1 MANRTIDILKCTL
14 HFFTYESAAGI
25 IPLCRIE
32 TDVDINDG
40 DRITITN
47 TDQFACPWTTKVDGQ
62 SGYTAWFSSLYDP
75 LLSRRIALC
84 TKLDDKFFKIVPKG
98 MVYSFNFKIHDGMTD
113 DEINN
118 YGYGYNLVYSGASG
132 QEPLVSPVPC
142 FCSVYSTTT
151 KKYLCYS
158 HAPSY
163 SDYKY
168 MQALLWCPDDY
179 KSASQYQLYGIKT
192 YGNPVT
198 ANQFGSYILNPNA
211 LTDLISGT
219 GTSMSFTE
227 VIIDDIQTQVAE
239 LFKKSVDLKDL
250 DDPNPGD
257 GDSHGGGGG
266 GTDVLGGDT
275 IEDTG
280 VPTIEATDS
289 GLMTLYNPTVS
300 ELRALGRFLWS
311 DGLDLNSFKKLFNDP
326 FDTLLGLSI
335 IPIVPPTSGTKSIM
349 FGNLDSGVTAKVI
362 SHQFVPNVDMGTV
375 TLGEVYN
382 GALDYSPFT
391 AASIYLPFIGY
402 RELNVQDIMN
412 SQIHLIYKFDVLTGG
427 CIAELYVDHLKTGN
441 KSSDNSKFKWNAHS
455 GLLASF
461 EGQCAV
467 NIPLASQDYT
477 NTIRAMIGAV
487 GMVGGAAAS
496 FATGNP
502 ALEVAALA
510 VSSAN
515 SSIQASTPTVQ
526 RSGHLSSSNALM
538 ANLTPFL
545 TVTRPHQ
552 CKPSK
557 YYKLRGVPSQI
568 YVSKLSSLTTSKHD
582 YYLQVAEI
590 PDIKVAGATDTEIAE
605 IKNLLK
611 EGVVL

>member
-1 MANRTIDILKCTL
+1 MAEYTFNLHDLEKRWQYIEHPAYSTI
-14 HFFTYESAAGI
+14 HFMIMAVYLPVS
-25 IPLCRIE
+25 
-32 TDVDINDG
+32 INTG
-40 DRITITN
+40 DKITITN
-47 TDQFACPWTTKVDGQ
+47 QYNLFFGEYAIPTVMNAVNPLIGPAIYSQVNVPDYADEE
-62 SGYTAWFSSLYDP
+62 SGIGVICHFDNPGKGWGDFQYRYYCRKYGREFEMFGYMGNIGLQANTSYVITSIAPVFFDSKNHWVSPEGYPDP
-75 LLSRRIALC
+75 LGGNWQLI
-84 TKLDDKFFKIVPKG
+84 T
-98 MVYSFNFKIHDGMTD
+98 
-113 DEINN
+113 
-118 YGYGYNLVYSGASG
+118 
-132 QEPLVSPVPC
+132 
-142 FCSVYSTTT
+142 
-151 KKYLCYS
+151 
-158 HAPSY
+158 
-163 SDYKY
+163 
-168 MQALLWCPDDY
+168 PDDVSY
-179 KSASQYQLYGIKT
+179 KNGYFRVS
-192 YGNPVT
+192 NT
-198 ANQFGSYILNPNA
+198 APNSYTFPSEY
-211 LTDLISGT
+211 DT
-219 GTSMSFTE
+219 GTVSIGSGLEDYFLKPMGDTLTATFY
-227 VIIDDIQTQVAE
+227 DLGE
-239 LFKKSVDLKDL
+239 LKKGDLPDPK
-250 DDPNPGD
+250 DPNPGD

-266 GTDVLGGDT
+266 GTDDLGGDP
-275 IEDTG
+275 IKDTG

-300 ELRALGRFLWS
+300 ELQALGRFLWS

-335 IPIVPPTSGTKSIM
+335 IPIAPPTSGTKNIM

-362 SHQFVPNVDMGTV
+362 SHQFVPNVDMGSI

-391 AASIYLPFIGY
+391 TVSIYLPFIGY
-402 RELNVQDIMN
+402 RELNVQDVMN
-412 SQIHLIYKFDVLTGG
+412 SKIHLVYKFDVLTGG

-441 KSSDNSKFKWNAHS
+441 KSKDNSKFKWESHS

-477 NTIRAMIGAV
+477 NTIKAMIGAV

-502 ALEVAALA
+502 ALGVAALA
-510 VSSAN
+510 VGSAN
-515 SSIQASTPTVQ
+515 SAMQASTPTVQ
-526 RSGHLSSSNALM
+526 RSGHLSSSNAIM

-552 CKPSK
+552 CKPAN

-568 YVSKLSSLTTSKHD
+568 YVPKLSNLTTSKHN

>member
-1 MANRTIDILKCTL
+1 MYYKLIYFMHFTVDDTIADGDTVQITDGDNIDFPSDAMPCGGFLGGQYTSASSHSFTNFGVIDDDYIYFDGGSGDPFTFSMHLKNRTGGDNPSYKAHL
-14 HFFTYESAAGI
+14 SGI
-25 IPLCRIE
+25 TNYTVGGSMGMIPYVII
-32 TDVDINDG
+32 TDKTGNDFAIPTTSVDIYFNHRDFTSAYG
-40 DRITITN
+40 IAPYVSVTAGGPGVFGNVAFFGFIPQGNFNTPENRYPYPITN
-47 TDQFACPWTTKVDGQ
+47 ISSQ
-62 SGYTAWFSSLYDP
+62 S
-75 LLSRRIALC
+75 
-84 TKLDDKFFKIVPKG
+84 
-98 MVYSFNFKIHDGMTD
+98 
-113 DEINN
+113 
-118 YGYGYNLVYSGASG
+118 
-132 QEPLVSPVPC
+132 SPI
-142 FCSVYSTTT
+142 
-151 KKYLCYS
+151 
-158 HAPSY
+158 
-163 SDYKY
+163 
-168 MQALLWCPDDY
+168 PD
-179 KSASQYQLYGIKT
+179 
-192 YGNPVT
+192 N
-198 ANQFGSYILNPNA
+198 
-211 LTDLISGT
+211 
-219 GTSMSFTE
+219 
-227 VIIDDIQTQVAE
+227 
-239 LFKKSVDLKDL
+239 
-250 DDPNPGD
+250 DDPNSGD

-266 GTDVLGGDT
+266 GTNDLGGDPIT
-275 IEDTG
+275 DTG

-300 ELRALGRFLWS
+300 ELQALGRFLWS

-335 IPIVPPTSGTKSIM
+335 IPIVPPTSGTKKIM
-349 FGNLDSGVTAKVI
+349 FGNLDSGVSAKVI
-362 SHQFVPNVDMGTV
+362 SHQFVPNVDMGTI
-375 TLGEVYN
+375 TLAEVYN

-391 AASIYLPFIGY
+391 TVSIYLPFIGY

-412 SQIHLIYKFDVLTGG
+412 SKIHLVYKFDVLTGG

-441 KSSDNSKFKWNAHS
+441 KSKDNSKFRWEPHS

-477 NTIRAMIGAV
+477 NTIKAMIGAV

-502 ALEVAALA
+502 ALGVAALA
-510 VSSAN
+510 VGSAN
-515 SSIQASTPTVQ
+515 SAMQASTPTVQ
-526 RSGHLSSSNALM
+526 RSGHLSSSNAIM

-552 CKPSK
+552 CKPAK

-568 YVSKLSSLTTSKHD
+568 YVSKLSSLVTSKHD

>member
-1 MANRTIDILKCTL
+1 MANYKGNGYWSVYHYAIDNRADNYIPIYLEHIDHSGGLKNDDTL
-14 HFFTYESAAGI
+14 QWSVGSYPSDSNVCWIIGGQHTWELENQPTCYKQNYTDDFVSIKCSYSKNQLDISYE
-25 IPLCRIE
+25 
-32 TDVDINDG
+32 
-40 DRITITN
+40 
-47 TDQFACPWTTKVDGQ
+47 
-62 SGYTAWFSSLYDP
+62 
-75 LLSRRIALC
+75 
-84 TKLDDKFFKIVPKG
+84 
-98 MVYSFNFKIHDGMTD
+98 FNFLDSSKNVLSSSFGGINFPPRNPTLRVSHAAQFGIFGFID
-113 DEINN
+113 DDN
-118 YGYGYNLVYSGASG
+118 
-132 QEPLVSPVPC
+132 
-142 FCSVYSTTT
+142 SVYF
-151 KKYLCYS
+151 
-158 HAPSY
+158 
-163 SDYKY
+163 
-168 MQALLWCPDDY
+168 M
-179 KSASQYQLYGIKT
+179 
-192 YGNPVT
+192 GNQG
-198 ANQFGSYILNPNA
+198 AYA
-211 LTDLISGT
+211 
-219 GTSMSFTE
+219 
-227 VIIDDIQTQVAE
+227 A
-239 LFKKSVDLKDL
+239 DL
-250 DDPNPGD
+250 DEGVTSFAIAQQNVSKGNVGDGKLTYRYMWDSPLKVNVEASRQLAKMVSLSTLFDSNDPNPGD

-266 GTDVLGGDT
+266 GTDDLGGDP
-275 IEDTG
+275 IKDTG

-300 ELRALGRFLWS
+300 ELQALGRFLWS

-335 IPIVPPTSGTKSIM
+335 IPIVPPTSGTKKIM
-349 FGNLDSGVTAKVI
+349 FGNLDSGVSAKVI
-362 SHQFVPNVDMGTV
+362 SHQFVPNVDMGSV

-391 AASIYLPFIGY
+391 TVSIYLPFIGY

-412 SQIHLIYKFDVLTGG
+412 SKIHLVYKFDVLTGG

-441 KSSDNSKFKWNAHS
+441 KSKDNSKFRWESHS

-502 ALEVAALA
+502 ALGVAALA
-510 VSSAN
+510 VGSAN

-526 RSGHLSSSNALM
+526 RSGHLSSSNAIM

-568 YVSKLSSLTTSKHD
+568 YVSKLSSLTTSRHD

>member
-1 MANRTIDILKCTL
+1 MAQTYIVDESTEVLTYKYPLKDRDGEFIPILIFHIDTPKFEYSEYLGGNDSIKVNINLISPYHTVW
-14 HFFTYESAAGI
+14 
-25 IPLCRIE
+25 CR
-32 TDVDINDG
+32 NPY
-40 DRITITN
+40 R
-47 TDQFACPWTTKVDGQ
+47 Q
-62 SGYTAWFSSLYDP
+62 YSLYP
-75 LLSRRIALC
+75 LNYDV
-84 TKLDDKFFKIVPKG
+84 KLQETYGPYEDDLLKVTEGSGDNIRLNVNMKCKG
-98 MVYSFNFKIHDGMTD
+98 AYHSSTPYGHIIDNQ
-113 DEINN
+113 NN
-118 YGYGYNLVYSGASG
+118 YTVGHQVVIYGFVDNAGNYADGHLVIADSNESLPGAAPIYKKSKGSMSSAHFTVETKQPAYNLAYSNDYG
-132 QEPLVSPVPC
+132 
-142 FCSVYSTTT
+142 STDWLNKIMGKST
-151 KKYLCYS
+151 K
-158 HAPSY
+158 
-163 SDYKY
+163 
-168 MQALLWCPDDY
+168 DD
-179 KSASQYQLYGIKT
+179 T
-192 YGNPVT
+192 N
-198 ANQFGSYILNPNA
+198 
-211 LTDLISGT
+211 
-219 GTSMSFTE
+219 
-227 VIIDDIQTQVAE
+227 
-239 LFKKSVDLKDL
+239 
-250 DDPNPGD
+250 DPNPGD

-266 GTDVLGGDT
+266 GTDDLGGDP
-275 IEDTG
+275 IKDTG

-300 ELRALGRFLWS
+300 ELQALGRFLWS

-335 IPIVPPTSGTKSIM
+335 IPIVPPTSGTKNIM
-349 FGNLDSGVTAKVI
+349 FGNLDSGVSAKVI
-362 SHQFVPNVDMGTV
+362 SHQFVPNVDMGSV

-391 AASIYLPFIGY
+391 TVSIYLPFIGY

-412 SQIHLIYKFDVLTGG
+412 SKIHLVYKFDVLTGG

-441 KSSDNSKFKWNAHS
+441 KSSDNSKFKWESHS

-502 ALEVAALA
+502 ALGVAALA
-510 VSSAN
+510 VGSAN
-515 SSIQASTPTVQ
+515 SAMQASTPTVQ
-526 RSGHLSSSNALM
+526 RSGHLSSSNAIM

-552 CKPSK
+552 CKPAK

-568 YVSKLSSLTTSKHD
+568 YVSKLSNLATSKHD

>member
-1 MANRTIDILKCTL
+1 MAQTYIVDESTEVLTYKYKLTDRDGEFIPVLIFHIDTPKFEMYNMYLGENDSIQVNFNLISPYHIVWCRNPYRQYSPYPLNYTVKLQETFGPYEDDLLKVTEGSGDDIRL
-14 HFFTYESAAGI
+14 H
-25 IPLCRIE
+25 
-32 TDVDINDG
+32 V
-40 DRITITN
+40 
-47 TDQFACPWTTKVDGQ
+47 
-62 SGYTAWFSSLYDP
+62 
-75 LLSRRIALC
+75 
-84 TKLDDKFFKIVPKG
+84 
-98 MVYSFNFKIHDGMTD
+98 
-113 DEINN
+113 
-118 YGYGYNLVYSGASG
+118 
-132 QEPLVSPVPC
+132 
-142 FCSVYSTTT
+142 TT
-151 KKYLCYS
+151 KKFHSFSSSTPYDHIIDNQNSYTIGHQVVIYGFVDNAGNYADGRLVIADS
-158 HAPSY
+158 NESLPGAPPIY
-163 SDYKY
+163 
-168 MQALLWCPDDY
+168 Q
-179 KSASQYQLYGIKT
+179 KSKG
-192 YGNPVT
+192 
-198 ANQFGSYILNPNA
+198 
-211 LTDLISGT
+211 
-219 GTSMSFTE
+219 SMSSANFTVPTQQNAYNLAYSVE
-227 VIIDDIQTQVAE
+227 YGSTDWLNAIMGKSTKDDTN
-239 LFKKSVDLKDL
+239 
-250 DDPNPGD
+250 DPNPGD

-266 GTDVLGGDT
+266 GTDDLGGDT

-300 ELRALGRFLWS
+300 ELQALGRFLWS
-311 DGLDLNSFKKLFNDP
+311 DGLDLSSFKKLFNDP

-335 IPIVPPTSGTKSIM
+335 IPIVPPTSGTKKIM

-362 SHQFVPNVDMGTV
+362 SHQFVPNVDMGSV

-391 AASIYLPFIGY
+391 TVSIYLPFIGY
-402 RELNVQDIMN
+402 RELNVQDVMN
-412 SQIHLIYKFDVLTGG
+412 SKIHLVYKFDVLTGG

-441 KSSDNSKFKWNAHS
+441 KSSDNSKFKWGAHS

-502 ALEVAALA
+502 ALGVAALA
-510 VSSAN
+510 VGSAN
-515 SSIQASTPTVQ
+515 STIQASTPTVQ
-526 RSGHLSSSNALM
+526 RSGHLSSSNAIM

-568 YVSKLSSLTTSKHD
+568 YVSKLSSLVTSKHD

>member
-1 MANRTIDILKCTL
+1 MADYTFNLDTDSWSWKKGDYNGQSRVPYYFIEIYPPDNITVSSSDHVNVQIPTPLALPDNCIMHVQGAYTDYIAGISHTINEFVVPGIDNDLYNPQYNAISVGHATASGGQPSMDYVNGLIAFAGFVISNANGSKVFTYGYVNNYIYDSLGNASDLYLFTPTYPLDSHNYGTFIGLIEGPAKLGSWPYGLMLKSTGKNYFNLCIALTEKYSVFYNGTTIDV
-14 HFFTYESAAGI
+14 H
-25 IPLCRIE
+25 
-32 TDVDINDG
+32 
-40 DRITITN
+40 
-47 TDQFACPWTTKVDGQ
+47 
-62 SGYTAWFSSLYDP
+62 
-75 LLSRRIALC
+75 
-84 TKLDDKFFKIVPKG
+84 
-98 MVYSFNFKIHDGMTD
+98 
-113 DEINN
+113 
-118 YGYGYNLVYSGASG
+118 
-132 QEPLVSPVPC
+132 
-142 FCSVYSTTT
+142 
-151 KKYLCYS
+151 
-158 HAPSY
+158 
-163 SDYKY
+163 
-168 MQALLWCPDDY
+168 
-179 KSASQYQLYGIKT
+179 
-192 YGNPVT
+192 
-198 ANQFGSYILNPNA
+198 
-211 LTDLISGT
+211 
-219 GTSMSFTE
+219 
-227 VIIDDIQTQVAE
+227 
-239 LFKKSVDLKDL
+239 
-250 DDPNPGD
+250 DPNPGD

-266 GTDVLGGDT
+266 GTDDLGGDP
-275 IEDTG
+275 IKDTG

-300 ELRALGRFLWS
+300 ELQALGRFLWS
-311 DGLDLNSFKKLFNDP
+311 DGLDLNAFKKLFNDP

-335 IPIVPPTSGTKSIM
+335 IPIVPPTSGTRKIM
-349 FGNLDSGVTAKVI
+349 FGNLDSGVSAKVI
-362 SHQFVPNVDMGTV
+362 SHQFVPNVDMGSI

-391 AASIYLPFIGY
+391 TVSIYLPFIGY

-412 SQIHLIYKFDVLTGG
+412 SKIHLVYKFDVLTGG

-441 KSSDNSKFKWNAHS
+441 KSKDNSKFKWESHS

-477 NTIRAMIGAV
+477 NTIKAMIGAV

-502 ALEVAALA
+502 ALGVAALA
-510 VSSAN
+510 VGSAN
-515 SSIQASTPTVQ
+515 SAMQASTPTVQ
-526 RSGHLSSSNALM
+526 RSGHLSSSNAIM

-552 CKPSK
+552 CKPSN

-568 YVSKLSSLTTSKHD
+568 YVPKLSSLTTSKHD

>member
-1 MANRTIDILKCTL
+1 MANRTIDILDCTL
-14 HFFTYESAAGI
+14 HFFAYESAAGI

-32 TDVDINDG
+32 TDVEINNG
-40 DRITITN
+40 DNITITN
-47 TDQFACPWTTKVDGQ
+47 TDRFACPWTTKVDGQ
-62 SGYTAWFSSLYDP
+62 SGYTAWISSIYNT
-75 LLSRRIALC
+75 LSSDRIIYH
-84 TKLDDKFFKIVPKG
+84 TELDDKFFKTVDRG
-98 MVYSFNFKIHDGMTD
+98 NWSYSFNFKIHDGMTD
-113 DEINN
+113 DEINE
-118 YGYGYNLVYSGASG
+118 YGYGYNVDPQALLG
-132 QEPLVSPVPC
+132 EDTFVSPVPC
-142 FCSVYSTTT
+142 HCAVYSTTT

-158 HAPSY
+158 HNPTLH
-163 SDYKY
+163 DYDY
-168 MQALLWCPDDY
+168 MQALLWCPADY
-179 KSASQYQLYGIKT
+179 KLYGIKT

-198 ANQFGSYILNPNA
+198 ANQFGTYILNYNA
-211 LTDLISGT
+211 LTGL
-219 GTSMSFTE
+219 TSNYGMSFTE

-266 GTDVLGGDT
+266 GTGDLGGDT
-275 IEDTG
+275 IGDTN
-280 VPTIEATDS
+280 VPTLNVTSS
-289 GLMTLYNPTVS
+289 GLMTLYNPTVG
-300 ELRALGRFLWS
+300 ELQQLGRFLWS
-311 DGLDLNSFKKLFNDP
+311 DGLDLSSFKKLFNDP

-335 IPIVPPTSGTKSIM
+335 VPIVPPTSGTKNIM

-362 SHQFVPNVDMGTV
+362 SNQFVPAVDMGT
-375 TLGEVYN
+375 LSLNEVWR

-391 AASIYLPFIGY
+391 SVSIYLPFIGY
-402 RELNVQDIMN
+402 RQLNITDVMN
-412 SQIHLIYKFDVLTGG
+412 SDIKLTYKFDVLTGG
-427 CIAELYVDHLKTGN
+427 CIAELYVKHHLTGN
-441 KSSDNSKFKWNAHS
+441 KASSNSKFKWNNNS

-496 FATGNP
+496 IATGNP
-502 ALEVAALA
+502 ALGIAALA
-510 VSSAN
+510 VGATNSA
-515 SSIQASTPTVQ
+515 IQGSTPTVE

-557 YYKLRGVPSQI
+557 YYKMRGVPSQV
-568 YVSKLSSLTTSKHD
+568 YVSKLSELATNSHN
-582 YYLQVAEI
+582 YFVQIAEI

-605 IKNLLK
+605 IKQLLK
-611 EGVVL
+611 EGVVI

>member
-1 MANRTIDILKCTL
+1 MATYTYDWHDLDWNWYQTDYNGKIPFKICYIKFKLPKEDYDPYYDHIRITPEFSTFYPYKQASLVFKNLVVDEGNVRESYSGLNYVCDNVVKCTFDPN
-14 HFFTYESAAGI
+14 HPRDAVAKFGTQIVGWPSTSFQPNSAKVAVPFGGVI
-25 IPLCRIE
+25 GE
-32 TDVDINDG
+32 
-40 DRITITN
+40 
-47 TDQFACPWTTKVDGQ
+47 TTKGK
-62 SGYTAWFSSLYDP
+62 LYH
-75 LLSRRIALC
+75 L
-84 TKLDDKFFKIVPKG
+84 
-98 MVYSFNFKIHDGMTD
+98 
-113 DEINN
+113 E
-118 YGYGYNLVYSGASG
+118 YSGAYHIINGDRS
-132 QEPLVSPVPC
+132 L
-142 FCSVYSTTT
+142 SVNT
-151 KKYLCYS
+151 
-158 HAPSY
+158 PSY
-163 SDYKY
+163 D
-168 MQALLWCPDDY
+168 
-179 KSASQYQLYGIKT
+179 LYGIV
-192 YGNPVT
+192 GAQSLAVFPPPSLIL
-198 ANQFGSYILNPNA
+198 QF
-211 LTDLISGT
+211 
-219 GTSMSFTE
+219 E
-227 VIIDDIQTQVAE
+227 EDIQTKGFHLESITNAN
-239 LFKKSVDLKDL
+239 LIAFYSGSPIDT

-266 GTDVLGGDT
+266 GTDDLGGDP
-275 IEDTG
+275 IKDTG

-289 GLMTLYNPTVS
+289 GLMTLYNTTVS
-300 ELRALGRFLWS
+300 ELQALGRFLWS

-335 IPIVPPTSGTKSIM
+335 IPIVPPTSGTKKIM
-349 FGNLDSGVTAKVI
+349 FGNLDSGVSAKVI
-362 SHQFVPNVDMGTV
+362 SHQFVPNVDMGSI

-391 AASIYLPFIGY
+391 TVSIYLPFIGY
-402 RELNVQDIMN
+402 RELNVQDVMN
-412 SQIHLIYKFDVLTGG
+412 SKIHLVYKFDVLTGG

-441 KSSDNSKFKWNAHS
+441 KSKDNSKFKWEPHS

-502 ALEVAALA
+502 ALGVAALA
-510 VSSAN
+510 VGSAN
-515 SSIQASTPTVQ
+515 SAMQASTPTVQ
-526 RSGHLSSSNALM
+526 RSGHLSSSNAIM

-552 CKPSK
+552 CKPAK

-568 YVSKLSSLTTSKHD
+568 YVSKLSNLATSKHD

>member
-1 MANRTIDILKCTL
+1 MAQ
-14 HFFTYESAAGI
+14 TYIVDESTEV
-25 IPLCRIE
+25 L
-32 TDVDINDG
+32 T
-40 DRITITN
+40 
-47 TDQFACPWTTKVDGQ
+47 
-62 SGYTAWFSSLYDP
+62 
-75 LLSRRIALC
+75 
-84 TKLDDKFFKIVPKG
+84 
-98 MVYSFNFKIHDGMTD
+98 
-113 DEINN
+113 
-118 YGYGYNLVYSGASG
+118 
-132 QEPLVSPVPC
+132 
-142 FCSVYSTTT
+142 
-151 KKYLCYS
+151 
-158 HAPSY
+158 
-163 SDYKY
+163 YKY
-168 MQALLWCPDDY
+168 KLKDRGGEFIPVLIFHIDTPKFEMRHDATGDND
-179 KSASQYQLYGIKT
+179 SIKV
-192 YGNPVT
+192 N
-198 ANQFGSYILNPNA
+198 I
-211 LTDLISGT
+211 DLISPYHIVWCRNPYRQYSPYPLNYDLKLQETYGPYEDDLLT
-219 GTSMSFTE
+219 VREGSGDDIRLTVTKLGSSTLVSSTPYDYIVDTPNSYTIGHQVVIYGFVDNAGNYVNGHLNIVDSNRSLPGAAPIYRKSKGSMSSANFTVPTKTNWAISLE
-227 VIIDDIQTQVAE
+227 YGTDPWLIKIMGKSTKDDTN
-239 LFKKSVDLKDL
+239 
-250 DDPNPGD
+250 DPNPGD

-266 GTDVLGGDT
+266 GTDDLGGDP

-300 ELRALGRFLWS
+300 ELQALGRFLWS

-335 IPIVPPTSGTKSIM
+335 IPIVPPTSGTKKIM
-349 FGNLDSGVTAKVI
+349 FGNLDSGVSAKVI
-362 SHQFVPNVDMGTV
+362 SHQFVPNVDMGSV

-391 AASIYLPFIGY
+391 TVSIYLPFIGY

-412 SQIHLIYKFDVLTGG
+412 SKIHLVYKFDVLTGG
-427 CIAELYVDHLKTGN
+427 CIAELYVDHLRTGN
-441 KSSDNSKFKWNAHS
+441 KSSDNSKFKWESHS

-502 ALEVAALA
+502 ALGVAALA
-510 VSSAN
+510 VGSAN
-515 SSIQASTPTVQ
+515 SAMQASTPTVQ
-526 RSGHLSSSNALM
+526 RSGHLSSSNAIM

>member
-1 MANRTIDILKCTL
+1 MANYTYDLHDLEKRWQYIEHPAYSTI
-14 HFFTYESAAGI
+14 HFMIMAVYLPVSI
-25 IPLCRIE
+25 NNR
-32 TDVDINDG
+32 DV
-40 DRITITN
+40 ITITN
-47 TDQFACPWTTKVDGQ
+47 Q
-62 SGYTAWFSSLYDP
+62 
-75 LLSRRIALC
+75 
-84 TKLDDKFFKIVPKG
+84 
-98 MVYSFNFKIHDGMTD
+98 
-113 DEINN
+113 
-118 YGYGYNLVYSGASG
+118 YNLFFGEYAIPTVMNATNPLIGDAIYSQVNVPYYEDKTSG
-132 QEPLVSPVPC
+132 INVDCSFSNPGMGWGTFSYAYFCRKYDDSFAMFSIAGNIDLRANTSHVIMAPSPVFFDSNNHWVSPRDYPGSVGDYWKIITNKGETNNGYFLVSN
-142 FCSVYSTTT
+142 T
-151 KKYLCYS
+151 
-158 HAPSY
+158 APNSY
-163 SDYKY
+163 TFPSEYD
-168 MQALLWCPDDY
+168 
-179 KSASQYQLYGIKT
+179 
-192 YGNPVT
+192 
-198 ANQFGSYILNPNA
+198 
-211 LTDLISGT
+211 T
-219 GTSMSFTE
+219 GTVSIGSGLEGYFLKPTSDTM
-227 VIIDDIQTQVAE
+227 VATFYDLGE
-239 LFKKSVDLKDL
+239 LIKGDLPDPK
-250 DDPNPGD
+250 DPNPGD

-266 GTDVLGGDT
+266 GTDDLGGDP

-300 ELRALGRFLWS
+300 ELQALGRFLWS

-335 IPIVPPTSGTKSIM
+335 IPIVPPTSGTKKIM
-349 FGNLDSGVTAKVI
+349 FGNLDSGVSAKVI
-362 SHQFVPNVDMGTV
+362 SHQFVPNVDMGTI

-391 AASIYLPFIGY
+391 TVSIYLPFIGY

-412 SQIHLIYKFDVLTGG
+412 SKIHLVYKFDVLTGG

-441 KSSDNSKFKWNAHS
+441 KSKDNSKFKWGARS

-502 ALEVAALA
+502 ALGVAALA
-510 VSSAN
+510 VGSAN

-526 RSGHLSSSNALM
+526 RSGHLSSSNAIM

-552 CKPSK
+552 CKPAN

-568 YVSKLSSLTTSKHD
+568 YVSKLSSLVTSKHD

>member
-1 MANRTIDILKCTL
+1 MAEYTFDLHDLEKRWQYIEHPAYSTIHFMIMAVYLPVSIKNR
-14 HFFTYESAAGI
+14 
-25 IPLCRIE
+25 
-32 TDVDINDG
+32 DVV
-40 DRITITN
+40 TITN
-47 TDQFACPWTTKVDGQ
+47 Q
-62 SGYTAWFSSLYDP
+62 
-75 LLSRRIALC
+75 
-84 TKLDDKFFKIVPKG
+84 
-98 MVYSFNFKIHDGMTD
+98 
-113 DEINN
+113 
-118 YGYGYNLVYSGASG
+118 YNLFFGEYAIPTMMNATNPLIGDAIYSQVNVPYYEDKTSGINVICKFGNPGKGWGAFDYEYFCRKYDDSFG
-132 QEPLVSPVPC
+132 MFAYAGNIDLRANTSYVIMAPSPVFFDSKNHWVSPRDYPGGGGDYWKLITDNGESRNGYFLVSN
-142 FCSVYSTTT
+142 T
-151 KKYLCYS
+151 
-158 HAPSY
+158 APNSY
-163 SDYKY
+163 TFPSEYE
-168 MQALLWCPDDY
+168 
-179 KSASQYQLYGIKT
+179 
-192 YGNPVT
+192 
-198 ANQFGSYILNPNA
+198 
-211 LTDLISGT
+211 T
-219 GTSMSFTE
+219 GTVSIGSGLEGYFLKPTHDTMTAKFY
-227 VIIDDIQTQVAE
+227 DLGE
-239 LFKKSVDLKDL
+239 LIKGDLPDPT
-250 DDPNPGD
+250 DPNPGD

-266 GTDVLGGDT
+266 GTDDLGGDP
-275 IEDTG
+275 IKDTG

-300 ELRALGRFLWS
+300 ELQALGRFLWS

-335 IPIVPPTSGTKSIM
+335 IPIVPPTSGTKKIM
-349 FGNLDSGVTAKVI
+349 FGNLDSGVSAKVI

-375 TLGEVYN
+375 TLREVYN

-391 AASIYLPFIGY
+391 TVSIYLPFIGY

-412 SQIHLIYKFDVLTGG
+412 SKIHLVYKFDVLTGG

-441 KSSDNSKFKWNAHS
+441 KSKDNSKFKWEPHS

-502 ALEVAALA
+502 ALGVAALA
-510 VSSAN
+510 VGSAN

-526 RSGHLSSSNALM
+526 RSGHLSSSNAIM

>member
-1 MANRTIDILKCTL
+1 MADYTYDFDKLDKQISYFTHPQYDTIHIMQLEIHIPDAIVSDRDTITLTNLHNYYVPEVALPTVISVERPLIGDDIKGFISVPDYIDKENGVFIHMDEGRWEWYIKRYGRYYFLFQYFGTYGSVNYALALAATIPSIYDKNGDYIGLKDTTWMEINAREHTFSTNAPNL
-14 HFFTYESAAGI
+14 NIFPSKFTTGSI
-25 IPLCRIE
+25 S
-32 TDVDINDG
+32 VNDG
-40 DRITITN
+40 
-47 TDQFACPWTTKVDGQ
+47 
-62 SGYTAWFSSLYDP
+62 SLEDLRWSP
-75 LLSRRIALC
+75 ASQTFTSQA
-84 TKLDDKFFKIVPKG
+84 
-98 MVYSFNFKIHDGMTD
+98 
-113 DEINN
+113 
-118 YGYGYNLVYSGASG
+118 YNLG
-132 QEPLVSPVPC
+132 
-142 FCSVYSTTT
+142 
-151 KKYLCYS
+151 KI
-158 HAPSY
+158 
-163 SDYKY
+163 
-168 MQALLWCPDDY
+168 
-179 KSASQYQLYGIKT
+179 SASK
-192 YGNPVT
+192 PF
-198 ANQFGSYILNPNA
+198 A
-211 LTDLISGT
+211 
-219 GTSMSFTE
+219 
-227 VIIDDIQTQVAE
+227 DIH
-239 LFKKSVDLKDL
+239 
-250 DDPNPGD
+250 DPNPGD

-266 GTDVLGGDT
+266 GTDDLGGDT

-289 GLMTLYNPTVS
+289 GLMTLYNPTVG
-300 ELRALGRFLWS
+300 ELQALGRFLWS

-335 IPIVPPTSGTKSIM
+335 IPIVPPTSGTKKIM
-349 FGNLDSGVTAKVI
+349 FGNLDSGVSSKVI
-362 SHQFVPNVDMGTV
+362 SHQFVPDVDMGTV

-391 AASIYLPFIGY
+391 TVSIYLPFIGY

-412 SQIHLIYKFDVLTGG
+412 SKIHLVYKFDVLTGG

-441 KSSDNSKFKWNAHS
+441 KSKDNSKFKWGAHS

-502 ALEVAALA
+502 ALGVAALA
-510 VSSAN
+510 VGSAN

-526 RSGHLSSSNALM
+526 RSGHLSSSNAIM

-552 CKPSK
+552 CKPAN

-568 YVSKLSSLTTSKHD
+568 YVSKLSSLVTSKHN

-605 IKNLLK
+605 IKTLLK

>member
-1 MANRTIDILKCTL
+1 MSLEKHYNNNNCKVELIKGDHKGKSKVPYYFLKIYIPDELDDDIWRYYYYYI
-14 HFFTYESAAGI
+14 HFDFTVDITGLNMLARVDGRSKPNVLTGVIREVHSYVLPEDELFNVSHSDWDKNYCGLSFAGSHAGDGEGLIQGIYAFAGI
-25 IPLCRIE
+25 ILVYPSGKQYRTNTAYLYQASVTSVHDTGDNDEYLTDHGVGPTTLGSWPYDKTLGIHYSSFQFIE
-32 TDVDINDG
+32 LTPNDKYFDFYYGEVVDIN
-40 DRITITN
+40 
-47 TDQFACPWTTKVDGQ
+47 
-62 SGYTAWFSSLYDP
+62 
-75 LLSRRIALC
+75 
-84 TKLDDKFFKIVPKG
+84 
-98 MVYSFNFKIHDGMTD
+98 
-113 DEINN
+113 
-118 YGYGYNLVYSGASG
+118 
-132 QEPLVSPVPC
+132 
-142 FCSVYSTTT
+142 
-151 KKYLCYS
+151 
-158 HAPSY
+158 
-163 SDYKY
+163 
-168 MQALLWCPDDY
+168 
-179 KSASQYQLYGIKT
+179 
-192 YGNPVT
+192 
-198 ANQFGSYILNPNA
+198 
-211 LTDLISGT
+211 
-219 GTSMSFTE
+219 
-227 VIIDDIQTQVAE
+227 
-239 LFKKSVDLKDL
+239 
-250 DDPNPGD
+250 DPNPGD

-266 GTDVLGGDT
+266 GTDDLGGDP
-275 IEDTG
+275 IKDTG

-300 ELRALGRFLWS
+300 ELQALGRFLWS

-335 IPIVPPTSGTKSIM
+335 IPIVPPTSGTKKIM
-349 FGNLDSGVTAKVI
+349 FGNLDSGVSAKVI
-362 SHQFVPNVDMGTV
+362 SHQFVPNVDMGSV

-391 AASIYLPFIGY
+391 TVSIYLPFIGY

-412 SQIHLIYKFDVLTGG
+412 SKIHLVYKFDVLTGG

-441 KSSDNSKFKWNAHS
+441 KSKDNSKFKWESHS

-502 ALEVAALA
+502 ALGVAALA
-510 VSSAN
+510 VGSAN

-526 RSGHLSSSNALM
+526 RSGHLSSSNAIM

>member
-1 MANRTIDILKCTL
+1 MAEYTFDLHDLEKRWQYVEHPAYSTIHVMIRAVYLPVK
-14 HFFTYESAAGI
+14 
-25 IPLCRIE
+25 
-32 TDVDINDG
+32 INTG
-40 DRITITN
+40 DKITITN
-47 TDQFACPWTTKVDGQ
+47 QYNQFFGEYAIPTFM
-62 SGYTAWFSSLYDP
+62 TAIHPAIGPAIYSEVNVPDYNNDNLHWECSHDNPGRGWGHSS
-75 LLSRRIALC
+75 
-84 TKLDDKFFKIVPKG
+84 
-98 MVYSFNFKIHDGMTD
+98 
-113 DEINN
+113 
-118 YGYGYNLVYSGASG
+118 
-132 QEPLVSPVPC
+132 
-142 FCSVYSTTT
+142 
-151 KKYLCYS
+151 YLMY
-158 HAPSY
+158 
-163 SDYKY
+163 
-168 MQALLWCPDDY
+168 
-179 KSASQYQLYGIKT
+179 KT
-192 YGNPVT
+192 YGNDRIFLFGGGGNLDITRIKNNSFVVMPYAPTFFDKDNHWISAIDYPNGVGDDWGLVCNDEEPT
-198 ANQFGSYILNPNA
+198 TVAQFFVNNLAPNA
-211 LTDLISGT
+211 YDPCSAYATGSVSINVGLEGYYLKPHSDTLILHAIDLG
-219 GTSMSFTE
+219 
-227 VIIDDIQTQVAE
+227 E
-239 LFKKSVDLKDL
+239 LPKGDLPNPPDPK
-250 DDPNPGD
+250 DPNPGD

-266 GTDVLGGDT
+266 GTNDLGGDT

-289 GLMTLYNPTVS
+289 GLMTLYNPTVG
-300 ELRALGRFLWS
+300 ELQALGRFLWS
-311 DGLDLNSFKKLFNDP
+311 DGLDLNTFKKLFNDP

-335 IPIVPPTSGTKSIM
+335 IPIVPPTSGTKKIM
-349 FGNLDSGVTAKVI
+349 FGNLDSGVSAKVI
-362 SHQFVPNVDMGTV
+362 SHQFVPDVDMGTV

-391 AASIYLPFIGY
+391 TVSIYLPFIGY

-412 SQIHLIYKFDVLTGG
+412 SKIHLVYKFDVLTGG

-441 KSSDNSKFKWNAHS
+441 KSKDNSKFKWGAHS

-502 ALEVAALA
+502 ALGVAALA
-510 VSSAN
+510 VGSAN
-515 SSIQASTPTVQ
+515 STIQASTPTVQ
-526 RSGHLSSSNALM
+526 RSGHLSSSNAIM

-568 YVSKLSSLTTSKHD
+568 YVSKLSSLVTSKHD

>member
-1 MANRTIDILKCTL
+1 MAKYTFNLDI
-14 HFFTYESAAGI
+14 ESWSWKK
-25 IPLCRIE
+25 
-32 TDVDINDG
+32 G
-40 DRITITN
+40 DYN
-47 TDQFACPWTTKVDGQ
+47 GQ
-62 SGYTAWFSSLYDP
+62 SKAPYYFIEIYPPDNITVLSSDQVDVQIP
-75 LLSRRIALC
+75 TPQALPDNC
-84 TKLDDKFFKIVPKG
+84 IMHVKG
-98 MVYSFNFKIHDGMTD
+98 
-113 DEINN
+113 
-118 YGYGYNLVYSGASG
+118 
-132 QEPLVSPVPC
+132 
-142 FCSVYSTTT
+142 
-151 KKYLCYS
+151 
-158 HAPSY
+158 SY
-163 SDYKY
+163 SDNIAGISQTINEFVVPEIDNDLYNPQYEAICVGHATSSGGK
-168 MQALLWCPDDY
+168 PDWGY
-179 KSASQYQLYGIKT
+179 LNGLIAFAGFVISNANGSKVFTYGISNNEIYDSLGNTSGDYLHTPT
-192 YGNPVT
+192 YRLNSHNYGTFIGLIEGPT
-198 ANQFGSYILNPNA
+198 KLGSWPYGLMLRSYTKAFDVCIA
-211 LTDLISGT
+211 LTGKYSVFYNGT
-219 GTSMSFTE
+219 T
-227 VIIDDIQTQVAE
+227 IDMY
-239 LFKKSVDLKDL
+239 
-250 DDPNPGD
+250 DPNPGD

-266 GTDVLGGDT
+266 GTDDLGGDP
-275 IEDTG
+275 IKDTG

-300 ELRALGRFLWS
+300 ELQALGHFLWS
-311 DGLDLNSFKKLFNDP
+311 DGLDLSSFKKLFNDP
-326 FDTLLGLSI
+326 FDTLMGLSI
-335 IPIVPPTSGTKSIM
+335 IPIVPPTSGTKKIM
-349 FGNLDSGVTAKVI
+349 FGNLDSGVSAKVI
-362 SHQFVPNVDMGTV
+362 SRQFVPNVDMGSV
-375 TLGEVYN
+375 TLREVYN

-391 AASIYLPFIGY
+391 TVSIYLPFIGY

-412 SQIHLIYKFDVLTGG
+412 SKIHLVYKFDVLTGG

-441 KSSDNSKFKWNAHS
+441 KSKDNSKFKWESHS

-502 ALEVAALA
+502 ALGVAALA
-510 VSSAN
+510 VGSAN
-515 SSIQASTPTVQ
+515 STIQASTPTVQ
-526 RSGHLSSSNALM
+526 RSGHLSSSNAIM

-568 YVSKLSSLTTSKHD
+568 YVSKLSNLATSKHD

>member
-1 MANRTIDILKCTL
+1 MAQ
-14 HFFTYESAAGI
+14 TYIVDESTEV
-25 IPLCRIE
+25 L
-32 TDVDINDG
+32 T
-40 DRITITN
+40 
-47 TDQFACPWTTKVDGQ
+47 
-62 SGYTAWFSSLYDP
+62 
-75 LLSRRIALC
+75 
-84 TKLDDKFFKIVPKG
+84 
-98 MVYSFNFKIHDGMTD
+98 
-113 DEINN
+113 
-118 YGYGYNLVYSGASG
+118 
-132 QEPLVSPVPC
+132 
-142 FCSVYSTTT
+142 
-151 KKYLCYS
+151 
-158 HAPSY
+158 
-163 SDYKY
+163 YKY
-168 MQALLWCPDDY
+168 KLKDRD
-179 KSASQYQLYGIKT
+179 GEFI
-192 YGNPVT
+192 PVLIFHIDT
-198 ANQFGSYILNPNA
+198 PKFEMHNMFEGDNDSIQVNI
-211 LTDLISGT
+211 DLISPYHITWCRNPYRQYSLYPLNYDVKLQETYGPYADDLIRVT
-219 GTSMSFTE
+219 EGSGNDIRLTATTKSSPSSSVSSTPYGRIIDNQNSYTIGHQIVIYGFVDNAGNYADGHLVIADSNESLPGAPPIYQKSKGSMSGAKFIVPTKQSAYNLQDS
-227 VIIDDIQTQVAE
+227 VHYGSTPWLNKIMGKSTKDDTN
-239 LFKKSVDLKDL
+239 
-250 DDPNPGD
+250 DPNPGD

-266 GTDVLGGDT
+266 GTDDLGGDP
-275 IEDTG
+275 IKDTG

-300 ELRALGRFLWS
+300 ELQALGRFLWS

-335 IPIVPPTSGTKSIM
+335 IPIVPPTSGTKNIM
-349 FGNLDSGVTAKVI
+349 FGNLDSGVSAKVI
-362 SHQFVPNVDMGTV
+362 SHQFVPNVDMGSI

-391 AASIYLPFIGY
+391 TVSIYLPFIGY

-412 SQIHLIYKFDVLTGG
+412 SKIHLVYKFDVLTGG

-441 KSSDNSKFKWNAHS
+441 KSSDNSKFKWESHS

-502 ALEVAALA
+502 ALGVAALA
-510 VSSAN
+510 VGSAN
-515 SSIQASTPTVQ
+515 SAMQASTPTVQ
-526 RSGHLSSSNALM
+526 RSGHLSSSNAIM

-552 CKPSK
+552 CKPAN

-568 YVSKLSSLTTSKHD
+568 YVSKLSSLTTSRHD

>member
-1 MANRTIDILKCTL
+1 MAHYTYDFDDLEKHITYFVHPQYDDIHIMQLEIHIPDAINRDQDTITL
-14 HFFTYESAAGI
+14 NNLHNYYVPEVA
-25 IPLCRIE
+25 IPTVYANVTPLIGDPV
-32 TDVDINDG
+32 TGYVSVADYVDEKNGVKITMQLG
-40 DRITITN
+40 RWQWRITRYRHEFTLFQYLGSYENIKN
-47 TDQFACPWTTKVDGQ
+47 TAVPFAATIP
-62 SGYTAWFSSLYDP
+62 SIYDKNGDYIM
-75 LLSRRIALC
+75 LQ
-84 TKLDDKFFKIVPKG
+84 D
-98 MVYSFNFKIHDGMTD
+98 YSWM
-113 DEINN
+113 EINN
-118 YGYGYNLVYSGASG
+118 RSLTFSTGAPNYNKFPSAISTGSISVNDGTLEDFRWKPASSSFTHQAYNLGKITSG
-132 QEPLVSPVPC
+132 
-142 FCSVYSTTT
+142 
-151 KKYLCYS
+151 
-158 HAPSY
+158 HA
-163 SDYKY
+163 
-168 MQALLWCPDDY
+168 
-179 KSASQYQLYGIKT
+179 
-192 YGNPVT
+192 
-198 ANQFGSYILNPNA
+198 
-211 LTDLISGT
+211 
-219 GTSMSFTE
+219 
-227 VIIDDIQTQVAE
+227 
-239 LFKKSVDLKDL
+239 FKDP

-266 GTDVLGGDT
+266 GTDDLGGDP

-300 ELRALGRFLWS
+300 ELQALGRFLWS

-335 IPIVPPTSGTKSIM
+335 IPIVPPTSGTKKIM
-349 FGNLDSGVTAKVI
+349 FGNLDSGVSAKVI
-362 SHQFVPNVDMGTV
+362 SHQFVPNVDMGTI

-391 AASIYLPFIGY
+391 TVSIYLPFIGY

-412 SQIHLIYKFDVLTGG
+412 SKIHLVYKFDVLTGG

-441 KSSDNSKFKWNAHS
+441 KSKDNSKFKWGSHS

-502 ALEVAALA
+502 ALGVAALA
-510 VSSAN
+510 VGSAN
-515 SSIQASTPTVQ
+515 SAMQASTPTVQ
-526 RSGHLSSSNALM
+526 RSGHLSSSNAIM

-568 YVSKLSSLTTSKHD
+568 YVSKLSNLATSKHD

>member
-1 MANRTIDILKCTL
+1 MAEHTYSLNSVNWEWMYYKLIYFMHFTVDDTIADGDTVQITDGDNIDFPSDAMPCGGFLGGQYTSVSGFTNFGVIEDDYIYFDGGSGDPFTFSMSLKNRKGGTNPG
-14 HFFTYESAAGI
+14 YAARLTGISSYKVGGSMGI
-25 IPLCRIE
+25 IPYVII
-32 TDVDINDG
+32 TDKSGNDFAIHTTSVDAYFNNRDFTSAGGIPPYVSVVAGSPGVFGNVAFFGFIPKGNFNTPEDFKAPYP
-40 DRITITN
+40 ITN
-47 TDQFACPWTTKVDGQ
+47 ISSQ
-62 SGYTAWFSSLYDP
+62 SSHIP
-75 LLSRRIALC
+75 
-84 TKLDDKFFKIVPKG
+84 DK
-98 MVYSFNFKIHDGMTD
+98 
-113 DEINN
+113 
-118 YGYGYNLVYSGASG
+118 
-132 QEPLVSPVPC
+132 
-142 FCSVYSTTT
+142 
-151 KKYLCYS
+151 
-158 HAPSY
+158 
-163 SDYKY
+163 
-168 MQALLWCPDDY
+168 
-179 KSASQYQLYGIKT
+179 
-192 YGNPVT
+192 
-198 ANQFGSYILNPNA
+198 
-211 LTDLISGT
+211 
-219 GTSMSFTE
+219 
-227 VIIDDIQTQVAE
+227 
-239 LFKKSVDLKDL
+239 
-250 DDPNPGD
+250 DDPNSGD

-266 GTDVLGGDT
+266 GTDDLGGDT

-289 GLMTLYNPTVS
+289 GLMTLYNPTVG
-300 ELRALGRFLWS
+300 ELQALGRFLWS
-311 DGLDLNSFKKLFNDP
+311 DGLDLNTFKKLFNDP

-349 FGNLDSGVTAKVI
+349 FGNLDSGVSAKVI
-362 SHQFVPNVDMGTV
+362 SHQFVPDVDMGTI

-391 AASIYLPFIGY
+391 TVSIYLPFIGY

-412 SQIHLIYKFDVLTGG
+412 SKIHLVYKFDVLTGG

-441 KSSDNSKFKWNAHS
+441 KSKDNSKFKWGAHS

-502 ALEVAALA
+502 ALGVAALA
-510 VSSAN
+510 VGSAN

-526 RSGHLSSSNALM
+526 RSGHLSSSNAIM

-568 YVSKLSSLTTSKHD
+568 YVSKLSSLVTSKHD

>member
-1 MANRTIDILKCTL
+1 MANYTFTIDDMLVYKYPLKNYNGNLTILLFKIDTDIL
-14 HFFTYESAAGI
+14 NADDTFQLIGDNHFFYEDLDVWSSSAYMPEGSYTTVPSRVFLYEYEDDNIVFTRQGVTEEDELMVWLKDSTGKAIESSKNYANLIFEPNYHDPKPGLYSMIVTGVITNKGLVYAAGDNQAV
-25 IPLCRIE
+25 RQVQ
-32 TDVDINDG
+32 T
-40 DRITITN
+40 
-47 TDQFACPWTTKVDGQ
+47 
-62 SGYTAWFSSLYDP
+62 Y
-75 LLSRRIALC
+75 
-84 TKLDDKFFKIVPKG
+84 
-98 MVYSFNFKIHDGMTD
+98 
-113 DEINN
+113 NN
-118 YGYGYNLVYSGASG
+118 YGIDSY
-132 QEPLVSPVPC
+132 
-142 FCSVYSTTT
+142 TTPIFKQSKGHAAAYWEYIAAITFPTPT
-151 KKYLCYS
+151 KKDANETL
-158 HAPSY
+158 AR
-163 SDYKY
+163 
-168 MQALLWCPDDY
+168 MV
-179 KSASQYQLYGIKT
+179 SASTLYDR
-192 YGNPVT
+192 N
-198 ANQFGSYILNPNA
+198 
-211 LTDLISGT
+211 
-219 GTSMSFTE
+219 
-227 VIIDDIQTQVAE
+227 
-239 LFKKSVDLKDL
+239 
-250 DDPNPGD
+250 DPNPGD

-266 GTDVLGGDT
+266 GTDDLGGDT

-289 GLMTLYNPTVS
+289 GLMTLYNPTVG
-300 ELRALGRFLWS
+300 ELQALGRFLWS

-335 IPIVPPTSGTKSIM
+335 IPIVPPTSGTKKIM
-349 FGNLDSGVTAKVI
+349 FGNLDSGVTAKII

-391 AASIYLPFIGY
+391 TVSIYLPFIGY

-412 SQIHLIYKFDVLTGG
+412 SKIHLVYKFDVLTGG

-441 KSSDNSKFKWNAHS
+441 KCKDNSKFKWGAHS

-502 ALEVAALA
+502 ALGVAALA
-510 VSSAN
+510 VGSAN
-515 SSIQASTPTVQ
+515 ASIQASTPTVQ
-526 RSGHLSSSNALM
+526 RSGHLSSSNAIM

-552 CKPSK
+552 CKPAN

-568 YVSKLSSLTTSKHD
+568 YVSKLSSLVTSKHN

>member
-1 MANRTIDILKCTL
+1 MAQTYIVDESTEVLTYKYKLKDRDGEFIPVLIFHIDTPKFEMHNKYDSDNDSIKVNFNLISPYHIIWCRNPYRQYSLYPLNYNVELQETFGPYEDDLLKVT
-14 HFFTYESAAGI
+14 EGSGN
-25 IPLCRIE
+25 
-32 TDVDINDG
+32 DI
-40 DRITITN
+40 RLT
-47 TDQFACPWTTKVDGQ
+47 ATTK
-62 SGYTAWFSSLYDP
+62 S
-75 LLSRRIALC
+75 
-84 TKLDDKFFKIVPKG
+84 
-98 MVYSFNFKIHDGMTD
+98 
-113 DEINN
+113 
-118 YGYGYNLVYSGASG
+118 
-132 QEPLVSPVPC
+132 
-142 FCSVYSTTT
+142 
-151 KKYLCYS
+151 
-158 HAPSY
+158 
-163 SDYKY
+163 
-168 MQALLWCPDDY
+168 
-179 KSASQYQLYGIKT
+179 KSASSSSTPYGRIVDNQNSYTIGHQIVIYGFVDNAGNYADGHLVIADSNESLPGAAPIYQKSKG
-192 YGNPVT
+192 
-198 ANQFGSYILNPNA
+198 
-211 LTDLISGT
+211 
-219 GTSMSFTE
+219 SMSSAHFTVSTKQNAYNLGYSVE
-227 VIIDDIQTQVAE
+227 YGSTPWLNKIMGGSTKDDTN
-239 LFKKSVDLKDL
+239 
-250 DDPNPGD
+250 DPNPGD

-266 GTDVLGGDT
+266 GTDDLGGDP
-275 IEDTG
+275 IKDTG

-300 ELRALGRFLWS
+300 ELQALGRFLWS
-311 DGLDLNSFKKLFNDP
+311 DGLDLSSFKKLFNDP

-335 IPIVPPTSGTKSIM
+335 IPIVPPTSGTKKIM
-349 FGNLDSGVTAKVI
+349 FGNLDSGVTSKVI

-375 TLGEVYN
+375 TLREVYN

-391 AASIYLPFIGY
+391 TVSIYLPFIGY

-412 SQIHLIYKFDVLTGG
+412 SKIHLVYKFDVLTGG

-441 KSSDNSKFKWNAHS
+441 KSKDNSKFKWEPHS

-502 ALEVAALA
+502 ALGVAALA
-510 VSSAN
+510 VGSAN

-526 RSGHLSSSNALM
+526 RSGHLSSSNAIM

>member
-1 MANRTIDILKCTL
+1 MKGK
-14 HFFTYESAAGI
+14 TYIVDESTEV
-25 IPLCRIE
+25 L
-32 TDVDINDG
+32 T
-40 DRITITN
+40 
-47 TDQFACPWTTKVDGQ
+47 
-62 SGYTAWFSSLYDP
+62 
-75 LLSRRIALC
+75 
-84 TKLDDKFFKIVPKG
+84 
-98 MVYSFNFKIHDGMTD
+98 
-113 DEINN
+113 
-118 YGYGYNLVYSGASG
+118 
-132 QEPLVSPVPC
+132 
-142 FCSVYSTTT
+142 
-151 KKYLCYS
+151 
-158 HAPSY
+158 
-163 SDYKY
+163 YKY
-168 MQALLWCPDDY
+168 KLKDRD
-179 KSASQYQLYGIKT
+179 GEFI
-192 YGNPVT
+192 PVLIFHIDT
-198 ANQFGSYILNPNA
+198 PKFEMHNMFEGDNDSIQVNI
-211 LTDLISGT
+211 DLISPYHITWCRNPYRLYSLYPLNYTVQLQETYGPYEDDLIRVT
-219 GTSMSFTE
+219 EGSGNDIRLTTYTKPGSGHNSKVSQAVYGYTVNNQNSYTIGHQIVIYGFVDNAGNYAGGCLVIVNSNESSPGAAPIYQKSKGSMSSAKFIVPTKQNAYNLSNYVYYGE
-227 VIIDDIQTQVAE
+227 TGWLNKIMGKSTKDDTN
-239 LFKKSVDLKDL
+239 
-250 DDPNPGD
+250 DPNPGD

-266 GTDVLGGDT
+266 GTDDLGGDP
-275 IEDTG
+275 IKDTG

-300 ELRALGRFLWS
+300 ELQALGRFLWS

-335 IPIVPPTSGTKSIM
+335 IPIVPPTSGTKKIM
-349 FGNLDSGVTAKVI
+349 FGNLDSGVSAKVI
-362 SHQFVPNVDMGTV
+362 SHQFVPNVDMGSV

-391 AASIYLPFIGY
+391 TVSIYLPFIGY

-412 SQIHLIYKFDVLTGG
+412 SKIHLVYKFDVLTGG

-441 KSSDNSKFKWNAHS
+441 KSSDNSKFKWESHS

-502 ALEVAALA
+502 ALGVAALA
-510 VSSAN
+510 VGSAN
-515 SSIQASTPTVQ
+515 SAMQASTPTVQ
-526 RSGHLSSSNALM
+526 RSGHLSSSNAIM

-552 CKPSK
+552 CKPAN

-568 YVSKLSSLTTSKHD
+568 YVSKLSSLTTSKHN

>member
-1 MANRTIDILKCTL
+1 MAEIIIDYNECNLNFRTYHSKVGD
-14 HFFTYESAAGI
+14 

-32 TDVDINDG
+32 TTKTFKVDDIVTFKNFDK
-40 DRITITN
+40 
-47 TDQFACPWTTKVDGQ
+47 FALPWTTTVDGQ
-62 SGYTAWFSSLYDP
+62 SGYYCMATAIYNA
-75 LLSRRIALC
+75 LSGETIKYL
-84 TKLDDKFFKIVPKG
+84 TKLDDDYFILEMQGGEAVMKFKNSNTV
-98 MVYSFNFKIHDGMTD
+98 TA
-113 DEINN
+113 N
-118 YGYGYNLVYSGASG
+118 YYYQHAIDIYFSYGASRA
-132 QEPLVSPVPC
+132 LPVPC
-142 FCSVYSTTT
+142 WIAFYSTTD
-151 KKYLCYS
+151 KKYFMGNAAGLDNTEFKNLAGLFYFIP
-158 HAPSY
+158 HEMGSY
-163 SDYKY
+163 GYD
-168 MQALLWCPDDY
+168 
-179 KSASQYQLYGIKT
+179 IVT
-192 YGNPVT
+192 YGKATTPNS
-198 ANQFGSYILNPNA
+198 FGSYILKPNA
-211 LTDLISGT
+211 QT
-219 GTSMSFTE
+219 GGNFNPFFGS
-227 VIIDDIQTQVAE
+227 VRHVKYDPNLNAQLQK
-239 LFKKSVDLKDL
+239 LFNDSDSPRDN

-266 GTDVLGGDT
+266 GTDDLGGDP
-275 IEDTG
+275 IKDTG

-300 ELRALGRFLWS
+300 ELQALGRFLWS

-335 IPIVPPTSGTKSIM
+335 IPIVPPTSGTKKIM
-349 FGNLDSGVTAKVI
+349 FGNLDSGVSAKVI
-362 SHQFVPNVDMGTV
+362 SHQFVPNVDMGSV

-391 AASIYLPFIGY
+391 TVSIYLPFIGY
-402 RELNVQDIMN
+402 RELNVQDVMN
-412 SQIHLIYKFDVLTGG
+412 SKIHLVYKFDVLTGG

-441 KSSDNSKFKWNAHS
+441 KSKDNSKFKWESHS

-502 ALEVAALA
+502 ALGVAALA
-510 VSSAN
+510 VGSAN
-515 SSIQASTPTVQ
+515 SAMQASTPTVQ
-526 RSGHLSSSNALM
+526 RSGHLSSSNAIM

>member
-1 MANRTIDILKCTL
+1 MANRTIDILDCTL

-32 TDVDINDG
+32 TSVEIKDDDH
-40 DRITITN
+40 ITITN
-47 TDQFACPWTTKVDGQ
+47 TDRFACPWTIKVDGQ
-62 SGYTAWFSSLYDP
+62 LGYTAWMSSIYDET
-75 LLSRRIALC
+75 LGRRVVYC
-84 TKLDDKFFKIVPKG
+84 SNLDDKFFKITNDGVT
-98 MVYSFNFKIHDGMTD
+98 YRFNFKIHDGMTD
-113 DEINN
+113 NEINTYA
-118 YGYGYNLVYSGASG
+118 YGYYIVSPGH
-132 QEPLVSPVPC
+132 EPGINPYVWPVPC
-142 FCSVYSTTT
+142 HCAVYSTTT

-158 HAPSY
+158 NTPY
-163 SDYKY
+163 SNDYKY
-168 MQALLWCPDDY
+168 MQALLWCPDT
-179 KSASQYQLYGIKT
+179 KLYGAKAR
-192 YGNPVT
+192 GNFVT
-198 ANQFGSYILNPNA
+198 ANQFGSYILDPNA
-211 LTDLISGT
+211 LTGLTSGY
-219 GTSMSFTE
+219 SMSFDV
-227 VIIDDIQTQVAE
+227 VIIGDIQTQVAE

-300 ELRALGRFLWS
+300 ELQALGRFLWS

-391 AASIYLPFIGY
+391 TASIYLPFIGY

-412 SQIHLIYKFDVLTGG
+412 SKIRLVYKFDVLTGG

-487 GMVGGAAAS
+487 GMVGGTAAS

-502 ALEVAALA
+502 ALGVAALA
-510 VSSAN
+510 VGSAN
-515 SSIQASTPTVQ
+515 STIQASTPTVQ

-582 YYLQVAEI
+582 FYLQVAEI

>member
-1 MANRTIDILKCTL
+1 MAKYTFDLHDLEKRWQYIEHPAYSTI
-14 HFFTYESAAGI
+14 HFMIMAVYLPVSINTG
-25 IPLCRIE
+25 
-32 TDVDINDG
+32 DV
-40 DRITITN
+40 ITITN
-47 TDQFACPWTTKVDGQ
+47 QYNLFFGEYAIPTVMNATNPLIGPAIYSQVNVPDYADEKSGIKVICSFDNPGKGWGRFHYEYCCRKYGGDFQMIVYTGNISLRANTSYVITATAPVFFDSKNHWVSPWN
-62 SGYTAWFSSLYDP
+62 YPDP
-75 LLSRRIALC
+75 LGGDW
-84 TKLDDKFFKIVPKG
+84 KLVINGKE
-98 MVYSFNFKIHDGMTD
+98 SNDGY
-113 DEINN
+113 I
-118 YGYGYNLVYSGASG
+118 
-132 QEPLVSPVPC
+132 LVSN
-142 FCSVYSTTT
+142 T
-151 KKYLCYS
+151 
-158 HAPSY
+158 APNSY
-163 SDYKY
+163 TFPSEYD
-168 MQALLWCPDDY
+168 
-179 KSASQYQLYGIKT
+179 
-192 YGNPVT
+192 
-198 ANQFGSYILNPNA
+198 
-211 LTDLISGT
+211 T
-219 GTSMSFTE
+219 GTVSIGSGLEDYFLKPTH
-227 VIIDDIQTQVAE
+227 DTLTRKFYDLGE
-239 LFKKSVDLKDL
+239 LKKGDLPDPT
-250 DDPNPGD
+250 DPNPGD

-266 GTDVLGGDT
+266 GTDDLGGDP
-275 IEDTG
+275 IKDTG

-300 ELRALGRFLWS
+300 ELQALGRFLWS

-335 IPIVPPTSGTKSIM
+335 IPIVPPTSGTKKIM
-349 FGNLDSGVTAKVI
+349 FGNLDSGVSAKVI
-362 SHQFVPNVDMGTV
+362 SHQFVPNVDMGSI

-391 AASIYLPFIGY
+391 TVSIYLPFIGY
-402 RELNVQDIMN
+402 RELNVQDVMN
-412 SQIHLIYKFDVLTGG
+412 SKIHLVYKFDVLTGG

-441 KSSDNSKFKWNAHS
+441 KSKDNSKFKWESHS

-502 ALEVAALA
+502 ALGVAALA
-510 VSSAN
+510 VGSAN
-515 SSIQASTPTVQ
+515 SAMQASTPTVQ
-526 RSGHLSSSNALM
+526 RSGHLSSSNAIM

>member
-1 MANRTIDILKCTL
+1 MAEYTFDLHDLEKRWQYVEHPAYSTIHVMIRAVYLPVK
-14 HFFTYESAAGI
+14 
-25 IPLCRIE
+25 
-32 TDVDINDG
+32 INTG
-40 DRITITN
+40 DKITITN
-47 TDQFACPWTTKVDGQ
+47 QYNQFFGEYAIPTFM
-62 SGYTAWFSSLYDP
+62 TAIHPAIGPAIYSEVNVPDYNNDNLHWECSHDNPGRGWGHSS
-75 LLSRRIALC
+75 
-84 TKLDDKFFKIVPKG
+84 
-98 MVYSFNFKIHDGMTD
+98 
-113 DEINN
+113 
-118 YGYGYNLVYSGASG
+118 
-132 QEPLVSPVPC
+132 
-142 FCSVYSTTT
+142 
-151 KKYLCYS
+151 YLMY
-158 HAPSY
+158 
-163 SDYKY
+163 
-168 MQALLWCPDDY
+168 
-179 KSASQYQLYGIKT
+179 KT
-192 YGNPVT
+192 YGNDRIFLFGGGGNLDITRRKNSSFVVMPYAPTFFDKDNHWISAIDYPNGVGDDWELVCGDEEPT
-198 ANQFGSYILNPNA
+198 TVAQFFVNNLSPNTYDPCSAYATGSVSINVGLEGYYLKPNRDTLILDAIDLGELPKGDLPNPP
-211 LTDLISGT
+211 DP
-219 GTSMSFTE
+219 
-227 VIIDDIQTQVAE
+227 
-239 LFKKSVDLKDL
+239 K
-250 DDPNPGD
+250 DPNPGD

-266 GTDVLGGDT
+266 GTNDLGGDT

-289 GLMTLYNPTVS
+289 GLMTLYNPTVG
-300 ELRALGRFLWS
+300 ELQALGRFLWS
-311 DGLDLNSFKKLFNDP
+311 DGLDLNTFKKLFNDP

-335 IPIVPPTSGTKSIM
+335 IPIVPPTSGTKKIM
-349 FGNLDSGVTAKVI
+349 FGNLDSGVSAKVI
-362 SHQFVPNVDMGTV
+362 SHQFVPDVDMGTV

-391 AASIYLPFIGY
+391 TVSIYLPFIGY

-412 SQIHLIYKFDVLTGG
+412 SKIHLVYKFDVLTGG

-441 KSSDNSKFKWNAHS
+441 KSKDNSKFKWGAHS

-502 ALEVAALA
+502 ALGVAALA
-510 VSSAN
+510 VGSAN
-515 SSIQASTPTVQ
+515 STIQASTPTVQ
-526 RSGHLSSSNALM
+526 RSGHLSSSNAIM

-568 YVSKLSSLTTSKHD
+568 YVSKLSSLVTSKHD

>member
-1 MANRTIDILKCTL
+1 MAERTIDILDCTL
-14 HFFTYESAAGI
+14 HFFTYASAAGD

-32 TDVDINDG
+32 TDVEINNR

-47 TDQFACPWTTKVDGQ
+47 ADRFACPWTVKVGDE
-62 SGYTAWFSSLYDP
+62 SGYTSWFASIYNTLSSK
-75 LLSRRIALC
+75 RIVYW
-84 TKLDDKFFKIVPKG
+84 TELDDEFFKIKKSDALT
-98 MVYSFNFKIHDGMTD
+98 YSFYFKVSKKVTD
-113 DEINN
+113 DDLTNN
-118 YGYGYNLVYSGASG
+118 YCYNITDSISSSDKLAYVA
-132 QEPLVSPVPC
+132 PVPC
-142 FCSVYSTTT
+142 YCAVYSTTT
-151 KKYLCYS
+151 KKYLCFSNSDIY
-158 HAPSY
+158 
-163 SDYKY
+163 DYKH
-168 MQALLWCPDDY
+168 MQALLWCPGSSY
-179 KSASQYQLYGIKT
+179 LYGVKT

-198 ANQFGSYILNPNA
+198 SDQFGTDILDPNA
-211 LTDLISGT
+211 LTGLTSAY
-219 GTSMSFTE
+219 SMSFYE
-227 VIIDDIQTQVAE
+227 VIIDDIQTQVAD
-239 LFKKSVDLKDL
+239 LFRQAVNLKDL

-266 GTDVLGGDT
+266 GTDDLGGDT

-289 GLMTLYNPTVS
+289 GLMTLYNPTVG
-300 ELRALGRFLWS
+300 ELQALGRFLWS
-311 DGLDLNSFKKLFNDP
+311 DGLDLSTFKKLFNDP

-335 IPIVPPTSGTKSIM
+335 IPIVPPTSGTKKIM
-349 FGNLDSGVTAKVI
+349 FGNLDSGVSAKVI

-391 AASIYLPFIGY
+391 TVSIYLPFIGY

-412 SQIHLIYKFDVLTGG
+412 SKIHLVYKFDVLTGG

-441 KSSDNSKFKWNAHS
+441 KSKDNSKFKWGSHS

-502 ALEVAALA
+502 ALGVAALA
-510 VSSAN
+510 VGSAN
-515 SSIQASTPTVQ
+515 STIQASTPTVQ
-526 RSGHLSSSNALM
+526 RSGHLSSSNAIM

-568 YVSKLSSLTTSKHD
+568 YVSKLSSLVTSKHN

>member
-1 MANRTIDILKCTL
+1 MADYTYSWNDLDKGWRTISHPQYDNVKYPVFVVYLPISVDADNDILTITDQPSNIYLPPFAYPTICGVQFPLIGDAIFDGVDLPTYTDNNTQTTITTSCTGSSD
-14 HFFTYESAAGI
+14 FIRIDYSW
-25 IPLCRIE
+25 LCGKYNKDFKIFGNSGGFYPSKSHGCYFSVGFMLIDSKGHWIGTPGTSILNIGVFE
-32 TDVDINDG
+32 PSTVAPNLYVSGSKYQTGSISVNDG
-40 DRITITN
+40 TLEDFNIKLRHYDRDRIYDLYEPT
-47 TDQFACPWTTKVDGQ
+47 
-62 SGYTAWFSSLYDP
+62 SLSEFPDPYDP
-75 LLSRRIALC
+75 
-84 TKLDDKFFKIVPKG
+84 
-98 MVYSFNFKIHDGMTD
+98 NH
-113 DEINN
+113 
-118 YGYGYNLVYSGASG
+118 
-132 QEPLVSPVPC
+132 
-142 FCSVYSTTT
+142 
-151 KKYLCYS
+151 
-158 HAPSY
+158 
-163 SDYKY
+163 
-168 MQALLWCPDDY
+168 
-179 KSASQYQLYGIKT
+179 
-192 YGNPVT
+192 
-198 ANQFGSYILNPNA
+198 
-211 LTDLISGT
+211 
-219 GTSMSFTE
+219 
-227 VIIDDIQTQVAE
+227 
-239 LFKKSVDLKDL
+239 
-250 DDPNPGD
+250 GD

-266 GTDVLGGDT
+266 GTDDLGGDT

-289 GLMTLYNPTVS
+289 GLMTLYNPTVG
-300 ELRALGRFLWS
+300 ELQALGRFLWS

-335 IPIVPPTSGTKSIM
+335 IPIVPPTSGTKKIM

-362 SHQFVPNVDMGTV
+362 SHQFVPDVDMGTV

-391 AASIYLPFIGY
+391 TVSIYLPFIGY

-412 SQIHLIYKFDVLTGG
+412 SKIHLVYKFDVLTGG

-441 KSSDNSKFKWNAHS
+441 KSKDNSKFKWGAHS

-502 ALEVAALA
+502 ALGVAALA
-510 VSSAN
+510 VGSAN

-526 RSGHLSSSNALM
+526 RSGHLSSSNAIM

-552 CKPSK
+552 CKPAN

-568 YVSKLSSLTTSKHD
+568 YVSKLSSLVTSKHN

>member
-1 MANRTIDILKCTL
+1 MAEYTFDLHDLEKRWQYIEHPAYSTI
-14 HFFTYESAAGI
+14 HFMIMAVYLPVSIKNGDVVTITNQYNLFFGEYAIPTVMNATNPLIGPAIYSQVNVPYYEDKKSGINVICSFSNPGKGYGTFEYSYVCRKYDGVFAMFAYAGNMDLPANQSHVMMAPSPVFFDSKNHWVSPYGYPGGI
-25 IPLCRIE
+25 
-32 TDVDINDG
+32 G
-40 DRITITN
+40 DFWKVITN
-47 TDQFACPWTTKVDGQ
+47 TDGYPN
-62 SGYTAWFSSLYDP
+62 SGYL
-75 LLSRRIALC
+75 
-84 TKLDDKFFKIVPKG
+84 
-98 MVYSFNFKIHDGMTD
+98 
-113 DEINN
+113 
-118 YGYGYNLVYSGASG
+118 
-132 QEPLVSPVPC
+132 LVSN
-142 FCSVYSTTT
+142 T
-151 KKYLCYS
+151 
-158 HAPSY
+158 APNSY
-163 SDYKY
+163 TFPSEY
-168 MQALLWCPDDY
+168 A
-179 KSASQYQLYGIKT
+179 
-192 YGNPVT
+192 
-198 ANQFGSYILNPNA
+198 
-211 LTDLISGT
+211 T
-219 GTSMSFTE
+219 GTVSIGSGLEGCFLKPTHDTMTAKFY
-227 VIIDDIQTQVAE
+227 DLGE
-239 LFKKSVDLKDL
+239 LKKGDLPDPE
-250 DDPNPGD
+250 DPNPGD

-266 GTDVLGGDT
+266 GTDDLGGDP
-275 IEDTG
+275 IKDTG

-300 ELRALGRFLWS
+300 ELQALGRFLWS
-311 DGLDLNSFKKLFNDP
+311 DGLDLNSFKKLFSDP

-335 IPIVPPTSGTKSIM
+335 IPIVPPTSGTKKIM
-349 FGNLDSGVTAKVI
+349 FGNLDSGVSAKVI
-362 SHQFVPNVDMGTV
+362 SHQFVPNVDMGSI

-391 AASIYLPFIGY
+391 TVSIYLPFIGY

-412 SQIHLIYKFDVLTGG
+412 SKIHLVYKFDVLTGG

-441 KSSDNSKFKWNAHS
+441 KSKDNSKFKWESHS

-502 ALEVAALA
+502 ALGVAALA
-510 VSSAN
+510 VGSAN
-515 SSIQASTPTVQ
+515 SAMQASTPTVQ
-526 RSGHLSSSNALM
+526 RSGHLSSSNAIM
-538 ANLTPFL
+538 ANFTPFL

-552 CKPSK
+552 CKPSN

-568 YVSKLSSLTTSKHD
+568 YVPKLSSLTTSKHD

>member
-1 MANRTIDILKCTL
+1 MAKYTFNLDTDSWAWKKGDYNGQSKVPYYFIEIYPPDNITVLSGDDVFIRIPTPQALPDNCIMHVQGSYTEIITGIKHTINEFVVPGIDNDLYNPQYNGLHVGHAFASSGPPYLGHIEGLIAFAGFVISNANGSKVFNYGDVNNLIYDSLGNSSSNYLFTPTYPLDSHNYGNFMGLIEGPTKLGSWPYPLMLKSNGETYSYSCIALTGKYSVFYNGTTIDV
-14 HFFTYESAAGI
+14 H
-25 IPLCRIE
+25 
-32 TDVDINDG
+32 
-40 DRITITN
+40 
-47 TDQFACPWTTKVDGQ
+47 
-62 SGYTAWFSSLYDP
+62 
-75 LLSRRIALC
+75 
-84 TKLDDKFFKIVPKG
+84 
-98 MVYSFNFKIHDGMTD
+98 
-113 DEINN
+113 
-118 YGYGYNLVYSGASG
+118 
-132 QEPLVSPVPC
+132 
-142 FCSVYSTTT
+142 
-151 KKYLCYS
+151 
-158 HAPSY
+158 
-163 SDYKY
+163 
-168 MQALLWCPDDY
+168 
-179 KSASQYQLYGIKT
+179 
-192 YGNPVT
+192 
-198 ANQFGSYILNPNA
+198 
-211 LTDLISGT
+211 
-219 GTSMSFTE
+219 
-227 VIIDDIQTQVAE
+227 
-239 LFKKSVDLKDL
+239 
-250 DDPNPGD
+250 DPNPGD

-266 GTDVLGGDT
+266 GTDDLGGDP
-275 IEDTG
+275 IKDTG

-300 ELRALGRFLWS
+300 ELQALGRFLWS
-311 DGLDLNSFKKLFNDP
+311 DGLDLNAFKKLFNDP

-335 IPIVPPTSGTKSIM
+335 IPIVPPTSGTRKIM
-349 FGNLDSGVTAKVI
+349 FGNLDSGVSAKVI
-362 SHQFVPNVDMGTV
+362 SHQFVPNVDMGSI

-391 AASIYLPFIGY
+391 TVSIYLPFIGY

-412 SQIHLIYKFDVLTGG
+412 SKIHLVYKFDVLTGG

-441 KSSDNSKFKWNAHS
+441 KSKDNSKFKWESHS

-477 NTIRAMIGAV
+477 NTIKAMIGAV

-502 ALEVAALA
+502 ALGVAALA
-510 VSSAN
+510 VGSAN
-515 SSIQASTPTVQ
+515 SAMQASTPTVQ
-526 RSGHLSSSNALM
+526 RSGHLSSSNAIM

-552 CKPSK
+552 CKPSN

-568 YVSKLSSLTTSKHD
+568 YVPKLSSLTTSKHD

>member
-1 MANRTIDILKCTL
+1 MAQTYIVDESTEVLTYKYKLKGRDGEFIPILIFHIDTPKFEMDSI
-14 HFFTYESAAGI
+14 YEGG
-25 IPLCRIE
+25 R
-32 TDVDINDG
+32 
-40 DRITITN
+40 DRIRVA
-47 TDQFACPWTTKVDGQ
+47 F
-62 SGYTAWFSSLYDP
+62 
-75 LLSRRIALC
+75 
-84 TKLDDKFFKIVPKG
+84 
-98 MVYSFNFKIHDGMTD
+98 
-113 DEINN
+113 
-118 YGYGYNLVYSGASG
+118 
-132 QEPLVSPVPC
+132 
-142 FCSVYSTTT
+142 
-151 KKYLCYS
+151 
-158 HAPSY
+158 
-163 SDYKY
+163 
-168 MQALLWCPDDY
+168 
-179 KSASQYQLYGIKT
+179 
-192 YGNPVT
+192 
-198 ANQFGSYILNPNA
+198 
-211 LTDLISGT
+211 DLISPYHIVWCRNPYRQYSPYPLNYTVKLQETYGPYEDDLLKVT
-219 GTSMSFTE
+219 EGSGNDIRLTATTKRGSSAFTSSTPYGYVIDTSNSYTIGHQVVIYGFVDNAGNYVRGELVIADSDKSLPGAAPIYQKSKGSMSSANFT
-227 VIIDDIQTQVAE
+227 VPTKDRWDYILSGTDDWLI
-239 LFKKSVDLKDL
+239 KIMGKSTKD
-250 DDPNPGD
+250 DTNDPNPGD

-266 GTDVLGGDT
+266 GTNDLGGDP

-300 ELRALGRFLWS
+300 ELQALGRFLWS
-311 DGLDLNSFKKLFNDP
+311 DGLDLSSFKKLFNDP

-335 IPIVPPTSGTKSIM
+335 IPIAPPTSGTKKIM
-349 FGNLDSGVTAKVI
+349 FGNLDSGVSAKVI
-362 SHQFVPNVDMGTV
+362 SHQFVPNVDMGSI

-391 AASIYLPFIGY
+391 TVSIYLPFIGY

-412 SQIHLIYKFDVLTGG
+412 SKIHLVYKFDVLTGG
-427 CIAELYVDHLKTGN
+427 CIAELYVDHLRTGN
-441 KSSDNSKFKWNAHS
+441 KSSDNSKFKWGAHC

-477 NTIRAMIGAV
+477 NTIKAMIGAV
-487 GMVGGAAAS
+487 GMTGGAAAS

-502 ALEVAALA
+502 ALGVAALA
-510 VSSAN
+510 VGSAN
-515 SSIQASTPTVQ
+515 STIQASTPTVQ
-526 RSGHLSSSNALM
+526 RSGHLSSSNAIM

>member
-1 MANRTIDILKCTL
+1 MANYIGNGYWSVYHYAIDNRADNYIPIYLEHIDHSGGLKNDDTL
-14 HFFTYESAAGI
+14 QWSVNEYTSDSNVCWIIGGQNTWEFQNQPTCYKQNYTDDFVSIKCSYSKDQLDISYE
-25 IPLCRIE
+25 
-32 TDVDINDG
+32 
-40 DRITITN
+40 
-47 TDQFACPWTTKVDGQ
+47 
-62 SGYTAWFSSLYDP
+62 
-75 LLSRRIALC
+75 
-84 TKLDDKFFKIVPKG
+84 
-98 MVYSFNFKIHDGMTD
+98 FNFLGSSKNVLSSYFGGFDFPPRHPT
-113 DEINN
+113 
-118 YGYGYNLVYSGASG
+118 
-132 QEPLVSPVPC
+132 PTVSQAAQ
-142 FCSVYSTTT
+142 FGIFGFIDNDNSVYFMGNQGAYAASLDAGVTSFAIAQQNVSKGNVGDGKLTYRYMWETPLEVNVEASRQLAKMVSLST
-151 KKYLCYS
+151 
-158 HAPSY
+158 
-163 SDYKY
+163 
-168 MQALLWCPDDY
+168 
-179 KSASQYQLYGIKT
+179 
-192 YGNPVT
+192 
-198 ANQFGSYILNPNA
+198 
-211 LTDLISGT
+211 
-219 GTSMSFTE
+219 
-227 VIIDDIQTQVAE
+227 
-239 LFKKSVDLKDL
+239 LFDSN
-250 DDPNPGD
+250 DPNPGD

-266 GTDVLGGDT
+266 GTDDLGGDT

-289 GLMTLYNPTVS
+289 GLMTLYNPTVG
-300 ELRALGRFLWS
+300 ELQALGRFLWS

-335 IPIVPPTSGTKSIM
+335 IPIAPPTNGTKNIM

-391 AASIYLPFIGY
+391 TVSIYLPFIGY
-402 RELNVQDIMN
+402 RELNVQDLMN
-412 SQIHLIYKFDVLTGG
+412 SKIHLVYKFDVLTGG

-441 KSSDNSKFKWNAHS
+441 KSKNNSKFKWGAHS

-502 ALEVAALA
+502 ALGVAALA
-510 VSSAN
+510 VGSAN

-526 RSGHLSSSNALM
+526 RSGHLSSSNAIM
-538 ANLTPFL
+538 ANLPPFL

-552 CKPSK
+552 CKPAN

-568 YVSKLSSLTTSKHD
+568 YVSKLSSLVTSKHD

>member
-1 MANRTIDILKCTL
+1 MAEHKYSLNNVNWEWMYYKLIYFMHFTVDDTIADGDTVQITDGDNIDFPSDAMPCGGFVGGEYTSVHHKSFTNFGVIDDDYIYFDGGSRYPFAFSMHLKNRKGGVNPSYATNLSIDNYTVGG
-14 HFFTYESAAGI
+14 SMGI
-25 IPLCRIE
+25 IPYVII
-32 TDVDINDG
+32 TDKSGNDFAISTKSVNLYFISRDFKSNYG
-40 DRITITN
+40 KPPYVSVVAGGPGVFGNVAFFGFIPKGNFNTPESLKTPYPITN
-47 TDQFACPWTTKVDGQ
+47 ISSQ
-62 SGYTAWFSSLYDP
+62 SSHIP
-75 LLSRRIALC
+75 
-84 TKLDDKFFKIVPKG
+84 DK
-98 MVYSFNFKIHDGMTD
+98 
-113 DEINN
+113 
-118 YGYGYNLVYSGASG
+118 
-132 QEPLVSPVPC
+132 
-142 FCSVYSTTT
+142 
-151 KKYLCYS
+151 
-158 HAPSY
+158 
-163 SDYKY
+163 
-168 MQALLWCPDDY
+168 
-179 KSASQYQLYGIKT
+179 
-192 YGNPVT
+192 
-198 ANQFGSYILNPNA
+198 
-211 LTDLISGT
+211 
-219 GTSMSFTE
+219 
-227 VIIDDIQTQVAE
+227 
-239 LFKKSVDLKDL
+239 

-266 GTDVLGGDT
+266 GTDDLGGDT

-300 ELRALGRFLWS
+300 ELQALGRFLWS
-311 DGLDLNSFKKLFNDP
+311 DGLDLSSFKKLFNDP
-326 FDTLLGLSI
+326 FDTLMGLSI
-335 IPIVPPTSGTKSIM
+335 IPITPPTNGTKKIM
-349 FGNLDSGVTAKVI
+349 FGNLDSGVTSKVI

-391 AASIYLPFIGY
+391 TVSIYLPFIGY

-412 SQIHLIYKFDVLTGG
+412 SKIHLVYKFDVLTGG

-441 KSSDNSKFKWNAHS
+441 KSKDNSKFKWGAHS

-502 ALEVAALA
+502 ALGVAALA
-510 VSSAN
+510 VGSAN
-515 SSIQASTPTVQ
+515 STIQASTPTVQ
-526 RSGHLSSSNALM
+526 RSGHLSSSNAIM

-568 YVSKLSSLTTSKHD
+568 YVSKLSSLVTSKHD

-590 PDIKVAGATDTEIAE
+590 PDIKVAGATDKEIAE